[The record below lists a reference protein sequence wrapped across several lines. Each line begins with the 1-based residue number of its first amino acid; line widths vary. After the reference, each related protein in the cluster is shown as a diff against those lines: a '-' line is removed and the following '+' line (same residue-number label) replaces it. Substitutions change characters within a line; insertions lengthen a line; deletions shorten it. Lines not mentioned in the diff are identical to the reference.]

1 MRVFYGLSHK
11 TSIALFRGLLYRFSM
26 KKFLNHSVFL
36 LALCGISNIAH
47 ASVFKFRLLAEPTT
61 FDWHIASTAVETPIL
76 MNIMEGLT
84 EVDQSLKPKG
94 CLAEKVTMSK
104 DQKTYTFQIRKGV
117 KWSDG
122 VALKAQDFVEGWK
135 RLLTPAT
142 AAPYAY
148 LLYDMVGAE
157 EFNKNQLQDFSKVGV
172 VAKDDYTLVVTLK
185 RPVAYFQYLTGFW
198 PLFPIR
204 KDLIASLGTQWTKAS
219 KLVSV
224 GPYVLDTYQVQT
236 KIIMKK
242 NPHYWRKSG
251 GVTEA
256 VALIIKDSATALNVF
271 KTGGI
276 QMMQDFSPDDLKIAR
291 PMPEFKTFPYLKT
304 YYLAFRVKGSI
315 LENKDL
321 RLAIAQAIDR
331 RPIPAILNGAQK
343 LATTMIPPKVA
354 GHDPKLAIPFDVAKA
369 KENLKKSGIKS
380 DEKIEFIARNSE
392 RPKILTQYIQSE
404 LKKNLGLTNV
414 QISLFDHK
422 VFRNQVVTGNYPMMM
437 MVWAADYPDGD
448 SFMGLFESGTGN
460 NQTHYSEPKFDEAI
474 KKGREDWN
482 TLKREKLYK
491 EAQTMLQIRDA
502 AVLPLYYEENEVL
515 VSKEIKGFSVNPIGY
530 YFLKDIE

>member
-1 MRVFYGLSHK
+1 
-11 TSIALFRGLLYRFSM
+11 M
-26 KKFLNHSVFL
+26 KKL
-36 LALCGISNIAH
+36 LLILSLCGISTFTQ
-47 ASVFKFRLLAEPTT
+47 ASTFKFRLLAEPTT
-61 FDWHIASTAVETPIL
+61 FDWHIASTSVETPIM

-84 EVDQSLKPKG
+84 EVDQALRPKG
-94 CLAEKVTMSK
+94 CLAEKVMMSK

-148 LLYDMVGAE
+148 LLYDVVGAE
-157 EFNKNQLQDFSKVGV
+157 EFNKNAGQDFSKVGI
-172 VAKDDYTLVVTLK
+172 VAKDDFTLVVTLK
-185 RPVAYFQYLTGFW
+185 KPVAYFQYLTGFW
-198 PLFPIR
+198 PLFPVR
-204 KDLIASLGTQWTKAS
+204 KDLIASLGNQWTKAG

-224 GPYVLDTYQVQT
+224 GPYTLDSYQVQT

-242 NPHYWRKSG
+242 NPNYWRKTGS
-251 GVTEA
+251 VNEA
-256 VALIIKDSATALNVF
+256 VALIIKDSGTALNVF
-271 KTGGI
+271 KSGGI

-315 LENKDL
+315 LENKNL
-321 RLAIAQAIDR
+321 RMAIASAIDR
-331 RPIPAILNGAQK
+331 KPIPAILNGAQK
-343 LATTMIPPKVA
+343 MASTMIPPKVA
-354 GHDPKLAIPFDVAKA
+354 GHDPKLALAFDVAKA
-369 KENLKKSGIKS
+369 KDYFKKSGIKP

-422 VFRNQVVTGNYPMMM
+422 VFRNQLTSGNFAMMM

-448 SFMGLFESGTGN
+448 SFMGLFESKTGN
-460 NQTHYSEPKFDEAI
+460 NMTHYSDAKFDELI
-474 KKGREDWN
+474 TKGREDWN
-482 TLKREKLYK
+482 TLKREKQYK
-491 EAQTMLQIRDA
+491 EAQTILQLRDA

-515 VSKEIKGFSVNPIGY
+515 VSKDVKGFAVNPIGY